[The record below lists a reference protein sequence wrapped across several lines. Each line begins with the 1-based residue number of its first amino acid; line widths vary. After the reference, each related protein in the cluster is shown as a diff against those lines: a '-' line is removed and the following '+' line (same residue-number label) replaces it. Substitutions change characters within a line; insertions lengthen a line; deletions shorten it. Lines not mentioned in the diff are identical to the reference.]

1 MVVQV
6 IGLPCSGKTTA
17 IKTFLENNQDIIH
30 LDIRDCKNEKD
41 FYSIV
46 RQNMEANKKVIAES
60 AAGINIRNTEVIKL
74 SATRRELFKRSMS
87 RDNSFDE
94 DYLSLL
100 ETVML
105 RTKYTAN
112 NKDGLLALLNKL
124 FKS

>member
-17 IKTFLENNQDIIH
+17 IKSFLENNKDIIH
-30 LDIRDCKNEKD
+30 LDIRDYENERD

-60 AAGINIRNTEVIKL
+60 AAGINVRNTEVIRL
-74 SATRRELFKRSMS
+74 QATKRQLMQRSLQ

-112 NKDGLLALLNKL
+112 NRDGLIVLLNKM

>member
-17 IKTFLENNQDIIH
+17 IKSFLENNKDIIH
-30 LDIRDCKNEKD
+30 LDIRDYENERD

-46 RQNMEANKKVIAES
+46 RQNVEANKKVIAES
-60 AAGINIRNTEVIKL
+60 AAGINVRNTEVIRL
-74 SATRRELFKRSMS
+74 QATKRQLMQRSLQ

-112 NKDGLLALLNKL
+112 NRDGLIVLLNKM

>member
-1 MVVQV
+1 MIVQV

-17 IKTFLENNQDIIH
+17 IEEFLKNNKDIIH
-30 LDIRDCKNEKD
+30 LDIRDSENEVQFRRLVKRHKHKNV
-41 FYSIV
+41 IV
-46 RQNMEANKKVIAES
+46 ES
-60 AAGINIRNTEVIKL
+60 ATGFNVKGSRVIRMNIDY
-74 SATRRELFKRSMS
+74 SELYHRSMK
-87 RDNSFDE
+87 RDKTFDE

-112 NKDGLLALLNKL
+112 NEQGLIVLLTKF

>member
-17 IKTFLENNQDIIH
+17 IKTFLKNNQDIIH

>member
-17 IKTFLENNQDIIH
+17 IKTFLENNQEIIH
-30 LDIRDCKNEKD
+30 LDIRNYKTEKD
-41 FYSIV
+41 FYLNIC
-46 RQNMEANKKVIAES
+46 QNMEKDKKVIAES
-60 AAGINIRNTEVIKL
+60 AVGVYIPNTKVL
-74 SATRRELFKRSMS
+74 SLSIDKQELLRRSLK

-94 DYLSLL
+94 DYCSLL

-105 RTKYTAN
+105 KTKYTAN
-112 NKDGLLALLNKL
+112 NKDGLIALLNKM

>member
-1 MVVQV
+1 MIVQV

-17 IKTFLENNQDIIH
+17 IKEFLKTNQNITH
-30 LDIRDCKNEKD
+30 LDIRN
-41 FYSIV
+41 SS
-46 RQNMEANKKVIAES
+46 NES
-60 AAGINIRNTEVIKL
+60 AFHKLVKRHKNKNIIVESATGFNIRNSRVIRMNTDYTQL
-74 SATRRELFKRSMS
+74 YNRSLE
-87 RDNSFDE
+87 RDKTFDE

-112 NKDGLLALLNKL
+112 NKQGLVVLLKKF

>member
-17 IKTFLENNQDIIH
+17 IKSFLENNKDIIH
-30 LDIRDCKNEKD
+30 LDIRDYENERD

-46 RQNMEANKKVIAES
+46 RQNMEANKRVIAES
-60 AAGINIRNTEVIKL
+60 AAGINVRNTEVIRL
-74 SATRRELFKRSMS
+74 QATKRQLMQRSLQ

-112 NKDGLLALLNKL
+112 NRDGLIVLLNKM

>member
-17 IKTFLENNQDIIH
+17 IKTFLKNNQDIIH

-46 RQNMEANKKVIAES
+46 RQNMETNKKVIAES

-74 SATRRELFKRSMS
+74 SATRKELYKRSMN

-112 NKDGLLALLNKL
+112 NKDGLLALLNKM

>member
-17 IKTFLENNQDIIH
+17 IKSFLENNKDIIH
-30 LDIRDCKNEKD
+30 LDIRDYKNERD

-46 RQNMEANKKVIAES
+46 RQSMETNKKVIAES
-60 AAGINIRNTEVIKL
+60 AAGINVRNTEIIKL
-74 SATRRELFKRSMS
+74 QATKKELMKRSLN

-112 NKDGLLALLNKL
+112 NKDGLIVLLNKM